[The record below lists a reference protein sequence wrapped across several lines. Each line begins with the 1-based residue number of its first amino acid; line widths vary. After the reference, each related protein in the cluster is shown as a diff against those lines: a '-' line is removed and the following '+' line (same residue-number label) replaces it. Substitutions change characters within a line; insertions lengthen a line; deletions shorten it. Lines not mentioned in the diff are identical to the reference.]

1 MFTNPFFK
9 LIRCQ
14 RIIRPFC
21 KENPVNEVIMNVLQ
35 IKEKKNFP
43 LFPRHFTCI
52 QSNILFKSF
61 YFGYIEEILNIFCF
75 LSISLREK
83 CSNTEFFWSVFFR
96 IRTEYGPEKTPYLAT
111 FHAVYLIFI
120 CVFCSVLSRLMFPIK
135 LVWFVFASCTLN
147 LYRFQIY
154 K

>member
-1 MFTNPFFK
+1 MFTDPFFK

-14 RIIRPFC
+14 RIIRPFY

-83 CSNTEFFWSVFFR
+83 CSNTEFFLVSIFPHSDWIRTRKNSVFGHFSR
-96 IRTEYGPEKTPYLAT
+96 SVSYL
-111 FHAVYLIFI
+111 YLRFL
-120 CVFCSVLSRLMFPIK
+120 FSVKQTHVS
-135 LVWFVFASCTLN
+135 N
-147 LYRFQIY
+147 
-154 K
+154 